1 MKTDAEIFKRNV
13 KRICKAKG
21 MKMRYVDLEAGY
33 GEKHISEMAYK
44 GCSITTE
51 HIRTYARVLGVKPG
65 RLIEGMFDEEHA
77 EIFKR
82 NIRVLCEEQGITL
95 AEVMRRAG
103 YAENHL
109 HHLTCKHVEPTDEA
123 VRCYAKA
130 LGVKPEKLTEGFYDN

>member
-1 MKTDAEIFKRNV
+1 MNDAEIFKRNV

-33 GEKHISEMAYK
+33 GEKHTSEMAYK

-51 HIRTYARVLGVKPG
+51 HIRAYARVLGVKPWK
-65 RLIEGMFDEEHA
+65 LTEGMFDEEHA

-82 NIRVLCEEQGITL
+82 NIRMLCEAQGISLT
-95 AEVMRRAG
+95 EVMRRAG
-103 YAENHL
+103 YNENHL
-109 HHLTCKHVEPTDEA
+109 HHLVGKHVEPSDEA
-123 VRCYAKA
+123 IRCYAKA

>member
-1 MKTDAEIFKRNV
+1 MNDAEIFKRNV

-44 GCSITTE
+44 RCSITTE
-51 HIRTYARVLGVKPG
+51 HIRAYARVLGVKPWK
-65 RLIEGMFDEEHA
+65 LTEGMFDEERA

-82 NIRVLCEEQGITL
+82 NIRILCEEQGISL

-103 YAENHL
+103 YNENYL
-109 HHLTCKHVEPTDEA
+109 HHLVGKHVEPSDEA
-123 VRCYAKA
+123 IRCYARA

>member
-1 MKTDAEIFKRNV
+1 MTDAEIFKRNV

-33 GEKHISEMAYK
+33 GEKHISEMSYK

-51 HIRTYARVLGVKPG
+51 HIRAYARVLGVKPWK
-65 RLIEGMFDEEHA
+65 LTEGMFDEEHA

-82 NIRVLCEEQGITL
+82 NIRILCEGQGISL

-103 YAENHL
+103 YNENHL
-109 HHLTCKHVEPTDEA
+109 HHLVGKHVEPSDEA
-123 VRCYAKA
+123 IRCYAKA
-130 LGVKPEKLTEGFYDN
+130 LGVKPERLTEGFYDN